1 MDTDADASMAMA
13 VSSLFDEMTVIN
25 LAKFL
30 PVDTICNVATASNA
44 MREILDTPIA
54 WSLRCA
60 HYTKTPAVHNSA
72 GISLEGWKQLAR
84 SISRYNFVGFSSP
97 IPATQLQKIAAAAVE
112 IEVADERMTEFCVQ
126 LGTIDR
132 TNMTI
137 QDLREQGESYAMIAW
152 HTAEETI
159 KFDGDELSVGIELQR
174 EFPEEDNDDT
184 SDSEDD
190 DKIPE
195 EGRLS
200 VMFTVCWEGI
210 KLPPYNGFEGLEPC
224 NNSDAYAGTWTAI
237 EYQAHYLISSQPIP
251 IADAPRRTS
260 FGAFPEAGIS
270 HGTGEG
276 YEAPNDLI
284 AALQDTTTATPIVVF
299 FRIHSLRSTPSI
311 FRPIMFN

>member
-1 MDTDADASMAMA
+1 M
-13 VSSLFDEMTVIN
+13 
-25 LAKFL
+25 
-30 PVDTICNVATASNA
+30 
-44 MREILDTPIA
+44 
-54 WSLRCA
+54 
-60 HYTKTPAVHNSA
+60 
-72 GISLEGWKQLAR
+72 G
-84 SISRYNFVGFSSP
+84 
-97 IPATQLQKIAAAAVE
+97 
-112 IEVADERMTEFCVQ
+112 
-126 LGTIDR
+126 
-132 TNMTI
+132 
-137 QDLREQGESYAMIAW
+137 
-152 HTAEETI
+152 EETI
-159 KFDGDELSVGIELQR
+159 KFDGDELSVSIELQR

-311 FRPIMFN
+311 LRPIIIANR